1 MFLPSQAEPSSSWCL
16 RPRCWRGAAGVASA
30 GRLWCVG
37 QLSSPEGCCRRFGCL
52 GRPSGAVP
60 GRAGGV
66 PHRSRSPGTRS
77 PRLAREESAAR
88 HPCQPHLVENTF
100 PPLQLALW
108 NEPGT
113 AGETSL
119 AGHLRRRPTRV
130 VLLSAAP
137 SQCCSSAPGRL
148 RGAGRGR
155 KAQRSDPSEG
165 RSLPSSRLCPWDV
178 LLRCRTERPAS
189 S

>member
-1 MFLPSQAEPSSSWCL
+1 MKPKPDTLQSIMRDLLLCHTPEIKKNQPPPSEPPFLCLQNLGKNELVFLFSSCELKKKKKKAVFAMFLPRHAEPPSSSW
-16 RPRCWRGAAGVASA
+16 CWRGAAGVASA

-37 QLSSPEGCCRRFGCL
+37 QLRSPEGCCRRFSCL

-100 PPLQLALW
+100 PPLQLAGW

-119 AGHLRRRPTRV
+119 AGH
-130 VLLSAAP
+130 
-137 SQCCSSAPGRL
+137 
-148 RGAGRGR
+148 
-155 KAQRSDPSEG
+155 
-165 RSLPSSRLCPWDV
+165 
-178 LLRCRTERPAS
+178 
-189 S
+189 